1 MGRKAGKEKGGSKNI
16 NVEIAP
22 GNQMKLEAYIESYN
36 ARPDRKTPKVKYTDI
51 LNAALD
57 QFLDA
62 HLDTL
67 RSRLGQKKE

>member
-1 MGRKAGKEKGGSKNI
+1 MGKKHHKDKEGARKI

-22 GNQMKLEAYIESYN
+22 GNQMKLEAYIEGYN
-36 ARPDRKTPKVKYTDI
+36 ARPDRKTPKVKYTDV

-67 RSRLGQKKE
+67 RSRLGGKKK